1 MERKTYRVQEVA
13 DLTNVTVRTLHHY
26 DEIGL
31 LKPSGRSPS
40 GYRLYS
46 DEDLFRLQQ
55 ILLQRELGL
64 PLRTIKKRLDD
75 PTFDYRAALLE
86 QRRVLLERAEE
97 LDHTLRSID
106 VALAKL
112 DGEAEVDMRELFDG
126 FDPARYA
133 HEVES
138 RWGDTDAF
146 HEASNRTRD
155 YSAVDWKTLK
165 AEGERLM
172 RKMASELRRGSP
184 PDTAVP
190 MGIAEEHRAYIGRW
204 FYSCSRS
211 MHAGLAD
218 LYVADARFKATF
230 DDVEEGLAHYFASA
244 VRANASRG
252 RL

>member
-1 MERKTYRVQEVA
+1 MERKMYRVQEVA

-26 DEIGL
+26 DEIEL
-31 LKPSGRSPS
+31 LKPSRRSAS

-46 DEDLFRLQQ
+46 DEDLLRLQQ

-64 PLRTIKKRLDD
+64 PLRTIKERLDD

-97 LDHTLRSID
+97 LDLTIRSVDI
-106 VALAKL
+106 ALAKL
-112 DGEAEVDMRELFDG
+112 DGDAEVDMRELFDG

-138 RWGDTDAF
+138 RWGETDAF
-146 HEASNRTRD
+146 HEASSRTQD
-155 YSAVDWKTLK
+155 YSAADWKTLK

-172 RKMASELRRGSP
+172 QRMASELRTGTPS
-184 PDTAVP
+184 DAAAP
-190 MGIAEEHRAYIGRW
+190 MGIAEEHRAYISRW
-204 FYSCSRS
+204 FYACSRS

-218 LYVADARFKATF
+218 LYVSDARFKATF
-230 DDVEEGLAHYFASA
+230 EDVERGLAHYFASA

-252 RL
+252 